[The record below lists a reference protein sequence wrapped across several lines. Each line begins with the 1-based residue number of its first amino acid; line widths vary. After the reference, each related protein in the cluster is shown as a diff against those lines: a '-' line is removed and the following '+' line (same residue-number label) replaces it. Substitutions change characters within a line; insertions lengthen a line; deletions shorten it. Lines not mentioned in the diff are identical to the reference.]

1 MTKKKEDAVLA
12 SAVLKLDVRE
22 RLQIGNLM
30 PERGNYFE
38 MIVGKHVQ
46 KKFELSS
53 KEVEAIEL
61 KNTQTGITW
70 NPDKEMPKDIELTGT
85 EIDFLKTQINRLSE
99 ENQLPFNMLGLCEK
113 IMDI

>member
-1 MTKKKEDAVLA
+1 MTKKKEDALLA
-12 SAVLKLDVRE
+12 SATLELGIKE

-61 KNTQTGITW
+61 KNSQSGITW
-70 NPDKEMPKDIELTGT
+70 NAEKEKKKNVELTGT
-85 EIDFLKTQINRLSE
+85 EIDFLKTQITRLSE
-99 ENQLPFNMLGLCEK
+99 ENQLPFSMLDLCEK
-113 IMDI
+113 IMEI